1 MLSKANRSG
10 TVYSLESSGAEGW
23 TLERREYVEDDENN
37 SVSQSDES
45 EENEIGVPMIEEY
58 DEQQIPGYR
67 RDNSESSPLQMMDD
81 GSEDN
86 DDDAEGDEE
95 GDDGEDYEAE
105 DVGDDDDDVDMGGD
119 GDDDDDDDG
128 GDGVANADVDDGAT
142 SYSSGYSE

>member
-1 MLSKANRSG
+1 
-10 TVYSLESSGAEGW
+10 
-23 TLERREYVEDDENN
+23 LERREYVEDDDNN

-45 EENEIGVPMIEEY
+45 EENENGVSMIEEY

-95 GDDGEDYEAE
+95 VMMERTMKQKTLLVTMTMISIWEGTVMTMMVEMEWQMQMWMKVVLHILQSTAN
-105 DVGDDDDDVDMGGD
+105 DVSIAKIVR
-119 GDDDDDDDG
+119 
-128 GDGVANADVDDGAT
+128 GVNGVT
-142 SYSSGYSE
+142 